1 MLAKSSFCLFGDNL
15 KDIPVIDDFIHQNF
29 LFPAP
34 SAEMLTNMT
43 VY

>member
-15 KDIPVIDDFIHQNF
+15 KDISTIDDFIHQDF

-34 SAEMLTNMT
+34 SPEMLTIMF